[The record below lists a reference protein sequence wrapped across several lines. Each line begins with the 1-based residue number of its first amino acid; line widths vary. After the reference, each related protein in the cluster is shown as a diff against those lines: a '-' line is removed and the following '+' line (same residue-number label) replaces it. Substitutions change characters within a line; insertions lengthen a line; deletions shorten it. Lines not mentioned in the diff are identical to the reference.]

1 MRHEPLTNGRQRLR
15 AAPVLA
21 AAALLLLI
29 YLIEPHK
36 QGQPAT
42 HFRYN
47 EKDHCG
53 RFHPAVTKDEMARN
67 IGTVVQQK
75 WCGQFGQDRA
85 IASLLNATTT
95 AVRGTFV
102 DLAANDAIRNS
113 NTYALEQLLGWH
125 GLCVEPNPKYHP
137 GFGAYRRC
145 ALAKTCVT
153 AEKREVEFALAGGKG
168 HITSSGG
175 AKKSLKLTCEPLSVL
190 LAHHKMRAITYLS
203 LDVEGGELDALRGVG
218 CGVEIKS
225 ELVYVPSTRRC
236 SWGCVGSMGLISTQV
251 DWNTTTIDVLTVET
265 ASAELTKFLEA
276 RGFAR
281 VFCVALDS
289 VFVAARLKKRATD
302 WYGRIG
308 RYMEPLCISDDLAAC
323 SAGTLLEQCSAAC
336 TRTRCVKTG

>member
-1 MRHEPLTNGRQRLR
+1 MRHEPLTNGRQPLR
-15 AAPVLA
+15 AGPVLA
-21 AAALLLLI
+21 TAAALLLI

-36 QGQPAT
+36 QGQPQT

-53 RFHPAVTKDEMARN
+53 RFHPAVTNDEMQRN
-67 IGTVVQQK
+67 VGSVVQQR
-75 WCGQFGQDRA
+75 WCGQFGQDRV
-85 IASLLNATTT
+85 IASLLNATTK
-95 AVRGTFV
+95 AIRGTFV

-125 GLCVEPNPKYHP
+125 GLCIEPNPKYHP
-137 GFGAYRRC
+137 GFEASRRC

-153 AEKREVEFALAGGKG
+153 AEKREVEFELSGGKG

-203 LDVEGGELDALRGVG
+203 LDVEGGELDALRGV
-218 CGVEIKS
+218 
-225 ELVYVPSTRRC
+225 
-236 SWGCVGSMGLISTQV
+236 

-265 ASAELTKFLEA
+265 ASAELTAFLEGK
-276 RGFAR
+276 GFAR

-289 VFVAARLKKRATD
+289 VFVAARLKKRATE
-302 WYGRIG
+302 WYGRLG
-308 RYMEPLCISDDLAAC
+308 RFMEPLCISDDLEKC

>member
-1 MRHEPLTNGRQRLR
+1 MRHEPLTNGRQPLR
-15 AAPVLA
+15 AGPVLA
-21 AAALLLLI
+21 TAAALLLL

-53 RFHPAVTKDEMARN
+53 RFHPAVTNDEMQRN
-67 IGTVVQQK
+67 INSVVQQR
-75 WCGQFGQDRA
+75 WCGQFGQDRV
-85 IASLLNATTT
+85 IASLLNATTK
-95 AVRGTFV
+95 AIRGTFV

-125 GLCVEPNPKYHP
+125 GLCIEPNPKYHP
-137 GFGAYRRC
+137 GFEAYRRC

-175 AKKSLKLTCEPLSVL
+175 AKKSLKLTCEPLSTL

-203 LDVEGGELDALRGVG
+203 LDVEGGELDALRGV
-218 CGVEIKS
+218 
-225 ELVYVPSTRRC
+225 
-236 SWGCVGSMGLISTQV
+236 

-265 ASAELTKFLEA
+265 ASAELTAFLEGK
-276 RGFAR
+276 GFAR

-289 VFVAARLKKRATD
+289 VFVAARLKKKATD
-302 WYGRIG
+302 WYRRQGRF
-308 RYMEPLCISDDLAAC
+308 MEPLCISDDLGKC

>member
-1 MRHEPLTNGRQRLR
+1 MRHEPLTNGRQPLR
-15 AAPVLA
+15 VAPVLA
-21 AAALLLLI
+21 TAAALLLLW
-29 YLIEPHK
+29 LIEPHK
-36 QGQPAT
+36 QKPPAT

-53 RFHPAVTKDEMARN
+53 RFHPAVTNDEMQRN
-67 IGTVVQQK
+67 VGTVVQQR
-75 WCGQFGQDRA
+75 WCGQFGQDRV

-125 GLCVEPNPKYHP
+125 GLCIEPNPKYHP
-137 GFGAYRRC
+137 GFEAYRRC

-153 AEKREVEFALAGGKG
+153 AEKREVEFALQGGKG
-168 HITSSGG
+168 HIG
-175 AKKSLKLTCEPLSVL
+175 AGKKSLKLTCEPLSVL

-203 LDVEGGELDALRGVG
+203 LDVEGGELDALRGV
-218 CGVEIKS
+218 
-225 ELVYVPSTRRC
+225 
-236 SWGCVGSMGLISTQV
+236 
-251 DWNTTTIDVLTVET
+251 DWNATTIDVLTVET

-289 VFVAARLKKRATD
+289 VFVAARLKARATA
-302 WYGRIG
+302 WYGSIG
-308 RYMEPLCISDDLAAC
+308 RFLEPLCISDDLAAC

>member
-1 MRHEPLTNGRQRLR
+1 MRHEPLTNGRQPLR
-15 AAPVLA
+15 AGPVLA
-21 AAALLLLI
+21 TAAALLLI

-36 QGQPAT
+36 QGQPQT

-53 RFHPAVTKDEMARN
+53 RFHPAVSADEMQRN
-67 IGTVVQQK
+67 VGTVVQQR
-75 WCGQFGQDRA
+75 WCGQFGQDRV

-168 HITSSGG
+168 RITSSGG

-203 LDVEGGELDALRGVG
+203 LDVEGGELDALRGV
-218 CGVEIKS
+218 
-225 ELVYVPSTRRC
+225 
-236 SWGCVGSMGLISTQV
+236 

-265 ASAELTKFLEA
+265 ASAELTAFLEA

-281 VFCVALDS
+281 VLCVALDS

-302 WYGRIG
+302 WYGRLG
-308 RYMEPLCISDDLAAC
+308 RFIEPLCISDDLEKC